1 MHPACAVSVL
11 ALLAACVAPRGVVVA
26 RVDAP
31 AGVTDLRAAL
41 RRDNPG
47 YDLAVV
53 RDARSLRAAASVR
66 IAFVQAGSA
75 AASVTSPGRST
86 PRASE
91 LAVGDVVC
99 LRPGES
105 LQASASLTLVVFDT
119 PAPLPDD
126 VPTFV
131 RPDQD
136 PRITDTPG
144 GCATETGAYRRIL
157 LTWLTT
163 NGPYVYHALNAHRVR
178 ISDSFTHYHPRDGGF
193 AELYLVQMAGPEA
206 RLLTSEH
213 VAAIEAQDV
222 DAERAAELFESRAL
236 AAGDLV
242 YLPRGIAHRGL
253 GGALVQVIT
262 LPGFR
267 PGAEIGLDHH
277 LRAIAERVDVPVPF
291 HAAASASPVVR

>member
-1 MHPACAVSVL
+1 V
-11 ALLAACVAPRGVVVA
+11 
-26 RVDAP
+26 
-31 AGVTDLRAAL
+31 RAAFAAA
-41 RRDNPG
+41 NPG
-47 YDLAVV
+47 YDLSWHAPLGRLAAQDDPLVV
-53 RDARSLRAAASVR
+53 
-66 IAFVQAGSA
+66 FVQGGEAL
-75 AASVTSPGRST
+75 VTVERGGAIERCDPPLT
-86 PRASE
+86 T
-91 LAVGDVVC
+91 GDVIL

-105 LQASASLTLVVFDT
+105 AVSGGDLSALAFRV
-119 PAPLPDD
+119 PAALPAEL
-126 VPTFV
+126 PCFV
-131 RPDQD
+131 RPDWD
-136 PRITDTPG
+136 ANITDTPG
-144 GCATETGAYRRIL
+144 GCAEETGAYRRIL